1 MHSSQSRSTSAWK
14 VALLGATV
22 IGGLPMLAMAQDTAG
37 DSDDVQEVVVTG
49 FRKSYMDAVRAK
61 RNHIEITDGIS
72 SDGLGRFPDLN
83 VGEALQRVP
92 GVQINREAEGRN
104 ATINVRGMPGS
115 YAQTTLNG
123 VAFAAPPSLANDQG
137 TPLGAFNSDI
147 FSAFVIEKSPMANA
161 PSGGL
166 SGNVD
171 MQIASAL
178 SRADGGIFKAS
189 YEYNELGGTKAPA
202 FTVGY
207 NKHLRENLA
216 VFGTVAY
223 RKENFRRD
231 TLRFNGYSRLTPTLT
246 GLSNADFA
254 AAYGDYYSATA
265 CPSGSAS
272 FCYSLA
278 NALGVSETDAAAYTT
293 GATGSK
299 GNTGVYALD
308 SLRQYTRTNEGDL
321 WTASGGIEWKPN
333 ANTRLG
339 IIGYYTDRDLPET
352 TQHFLINAVWAGAGT
367 MTPSGTPIQTS
378 DERWLYE
385 TVTHDNFPAKTS
397 TRQYGQRQKAGGIIA
412 NAEWSD
418 ENWKIDGSLALSKGN
433 NESIET
439 ELNLQTNSV
448 TGGTNGLSGT
458 ITTGFGDLDRFHYTV
473 TPSPA
478 NQLFTSGWVWQGVT
492 NSINANASDPAG
504 YLQPGGVYYFSL
516 SGSEA
521 LAEETVNSAQI
532 NIERFVAFGPITS
545 IKGGVLLQQ
554 NKFESRGFR
563 NMGYG
568 LQLQNITTDMV
579 YTPSFVGDFMN
590 GNADITTNWITFDA
604 ARFIAAVTPVTPY
617 SASGGGLTTAG
628 FNIQYAD
635 GAFADYNYNT
645 QNDVAQAYI
654 QFKYETTILGHRI
667 RGNFGTRYE
676 STDNTIDS
684 YDVVTPFAD
693 SIGSLSNFEW
703 QRIENSYDYWLP
715 SAIFAAD
722 ITDDLILRGAYYK
735 TYVRPQARQYS
746 PVTRITPSPTLNA
759 SLSTPT
765 LSVYDTSVRIGNNKL
780 KPYLADSY
788 DLSLEWYNR
797 PGGVISLA
805 WFRKVIT
812 GRVVATSDPAILCPA
827 DGSTWGFGPLSWD
840 GQYCTATS
848 LSTATSLI
856 HVNASG
862 AYNLDSDTTVEG
874 VEFNIQQNFDF
885 LPGFWRNFG
894 GNFNYAYTESK
905 SPAIAPFPGISKHTA
920 NAILFYETTKF
931 GIRAVYN
938 YRTDYPLNANGT
950 YTGGARSVKERGQ
963 LDLSASYNLT
973 ETVTLSLDAYNI
985 TDEKR
990 YEYENDERF
999 VRWIDYDGRTFTLTA
1014 RAIF

>member
-1 MHSSQSRSTSAWK
+1 M
-14 VALLGATV
+14 LCATV
-22 IGGLPMLAMAQDTAG
+22 IGGMPMIVSAQEAAPASTE
-37 DSDDVQEVVVTG
+37 DDISTVVVTG
-49 FRKSYMDAVRAK
+49 IKKSYLDAVRAK
-61 RNHIEITDGIS
+61 RSNIEITDGIS

-115 YAQTTLNG
+115 YAQTTING

-137 TPLGAFNSDI
+137 SPLGAFNSDI
-147 FSAFVIEKSPMANA
+147 FSAFVIQKSPMANA

-171 MQIASAL
+171 MQIAPAL
-178 SRADGGIFKAS
+178 SRKDGGMIKGS
-189 YEYNELGGTKAPA
+189 YEYNELGGTVAPA
-202 FTVGY
+202 FTLGY
-207 NKHLRENLA
+207 NKHLSENLA

-246 GLSNADFA
+246 GLTNAQFA
-254 AAYGDYYSATA
+254 STYGDYYSATD
-265 CPSGSAS
+265 CPAGTTS
-272 FCYSLA
+272 FCYSLK
-278 NALGVSETDAAAYTT
+278 NALGLGANGDVTPFLSS
-293 GATGSK
+293 ATGSK

-308 SLRQYTRTNEGDL
+308 AIRQYTRTNEGDL
-321 WTASGGIEWKPN
+321 WTASGGMEWKPN
-333 ANTRLG
+333 ESTKVG
-339 IIGYYTDRDLPET
+339 IVGYYTDRDLPKT

-367 MTPSGTPIQTS
+367 MTPSGTPVQTS
-378 DERWLYE
+378 DGRWLYE
-385 TVTHDNFPAKTS
+385 TVTHNNFPAKIS
-397 TRQYGQRQKAGGIIA
+397 TRQYGQHQKAGGIVA
-412 NAEWSD
+412 NAEWTSED
-418 ENWKIDGSLALSKGN
+418 WKIDGVLALSKGEN
-433 NESIET
+433 SSIET

-448 TGGTNGLSGT
+448 SGGGTNGISGT
-458 ITTGFGDLDRFHYTV
+458 ITTGFGDLDDFSYTV
-473 TPSPA
+473 TPSPQ
-478 NQLFTSGWVWQGVT
+478 NILFTSGWVWQGPPT
-492 NSINANASDPAG
+492 AGDPAG
-504 YLQPGGVYYFSL
+504 YLQPGGVHYFSL
-516 SGSEA
+516 SGSES
-521 LAEETVNSAQI
+521 LAEETVNSAQV
-532 NIERFVAFGPITS
+532 NAERFVDFGPIKS
-545 IKGGVLLQQ
+545 IKGGVQLLQ

-563 NMGYG
+563 NMGFG
-568 LQLQNITTDMV
+568 LQMQNITADMV

-590 GNADITTNWITFDA
+590 GNADISTNWITFDA
-604 ARFIAAVTPVTPY
+604 ERFIEAVTPVTPY
-617 SASGGGLTTAG
+617 TASGGGLTTAG

-645 QNDVAQAYI
+645 QNDVSQAYI
-654 QFKYETTILGHRI
+654 QVKFDTDILGRRVH
-667 RGNFGTRYE
+667 GNFGTRYE
-676 STDNTIDS
+676 STENKIDS
-684 YDVVTPFAD
+684 YDVITPFTN
-693 SIGSLSNFEW
+693 SIGSLSNFAW
-703 QRIENSYDYWLP
+703 QSIENSYDYWLP

-746 PVTRITPSPTLNA
+746 PVTRISPSPILNA
-759 SLSTPT
+759 SLSTPSV
-765 LSVYDTSVRIGNNKL
+765 SVYDTSVRIGNNKL
-780 KPYLADSY
+780 QPYLADSY

-797 PGGVISLA
+797 PGGMVSLA
-805 WFRKVIT
+805 YFKKIIT
-812 GRVVATSDPAILCPA
+812 GRVVATSDPAILCPS
-827 DGSTWGFGPLSWD
+827 DGSTWGFGALSWD
-840 GQYCTATS
+840 GQYCTATA
-848 LSTATSLI
+848 LSTASSVV

-862 AYNLDSDTTVEG
+862 AYNLDKDTTVEG
-874 VEFNIQQNFDF
+874 VEFAVQQNFDF

-905 SPAIAPFPGISKHTA
+905 SPAIAPFPGISKHAA
-920 NAILFYETTKF
+920 NAILFYETSKY

-973 ETVTLSLDAYNI
+973 DAVTISLDAYNI

-999 VRWIDYDGRTFTLTA
+999 VRWIDYDGRTVTLTA
-1014 RAIF
+1014 RAVF